1 LLPLPETATATRRNI
16 AQKYKLSGFPDL
28 RQFLHIRCGDDILPT
43 LSAAGISGDK
53 VRWADPLCEG
63 PLHRH
68 ATDTARQKE
77 RAAYLAARMSIPMTE
92 TYRDLMGDDWRVD
105 QCVHYDETILW
116 FEADLFDQAILVY
129 LLARLGAYRTRTR
142 LSLIC
147 IGEFPGVHRFIGL
160 GQLSADQLATLL
172 PERRPVTPGQ
182 IRLAT
187 RTWEAFQS
195 ESPVALASIGGMRSS
210 TLPFLPAAVRRY
222 LAEYPSLRNGLSRTE
237 QLALEAIAAGA
248 RTPREVFPRVQERE
262 RRPYMGDGMLYA
274 VLRGLAAPRYP
285 AIAGTHGR
293 LPRLKDPEFAGHP
306 LRLTD
311 TGRRLLSNEID
322 WCAVSGVI
330 RQIGG
335 VTLRGPRP
343 RWRWDTRR
351 HVIVEQR
358 SR

>member
-1 LLPLPETATATRRNI
+1 MLT
-16 AQKYKLSGFPDL
+16 
-28 RQFLHIRCGDDILPT
+28 
-43 LSAAGISGDK
+43 AAGIPGDK
-53 VRWADPLCEG
+53 VCWADPLCEG

-68 ATDTARQKE
+68 STDAARQKE
-77 RAAYLAARMSIPMTE
+77 RAAYLSARGSVPMTE
-92 TYRDLMGDDWRVD
+92 TYRDLMGDDWRID

-129 LLARLGAYRTRTR
+129 LLARLAAFRSRTR

-147 IGEFPGVHRFIGL
+147 IGEFPGIERFIGL
-160 GQLSADQLATLL
+160 GQLTPGQLATLL
-172 PERRPVTPGQ
+172 PGRRPVTAGQ
-182 IRLAT
+182 FRLAA
-187 RTWEAFQS
+187 RAWDALR
-195 ESPVALASIGGMRSS
+195 SPDPMALAAIGRMRSS
-210 TLPFLPAAVRRY
+210 AMPFLPAAMRRY
-222 LAEYPSLRNGLSRTE
+222 LAEYPSLRNGLGRTE

-248 RTPREVFPRVQERE
+248 RTPKQVFPRVQERE
-262 RRPYMGDGMLYA
+262 RRPYMGDTMLYA
-274 VLRGLAAPRYP
+274 VLRDLASPRYP
-285 AIAGTHGR
+285 AIAGAHGR
-293 LPRLKDPEFAGHP
+293 LPRLKDPEFIDHP
-306 LRLTD
+306 IHLTD

-330 RQIGG
+330 RPIGG